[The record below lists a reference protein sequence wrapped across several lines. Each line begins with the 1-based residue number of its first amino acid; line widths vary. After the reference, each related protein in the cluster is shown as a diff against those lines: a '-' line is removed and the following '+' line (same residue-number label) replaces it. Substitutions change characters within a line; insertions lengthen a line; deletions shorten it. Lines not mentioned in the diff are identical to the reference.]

1 MINMRMAIEG
11 MGVAGGFGSGI
22 GSLEAA
28 IKKGH
33 IEPSRSLIETGE
45 GQKEIPVF
53 QADLSG
59 LEEFFQERGL
69 RRIDHYSKLAIFA
82 ASMALKDAGRF
93 SSDQGNTGVVV
104 ATGYGPHGTI
114 FAFLDSFSSPTYFAN
129 SVHNA
134 AAAYAS
140 IFLKAT
146 GPSLTVSQFEMSVSS
161 ALLTAWCWLREGWV
175 DRILFGAVDDF
186 SSVLGYCYY
195 RFFGFGDVP
204 IPIMKPLDFGKQSA
218 IPGEAGVFFLLSRDG
233 NRAKHGFITGIAN
246 GFTCGRGLSMPEDQP
261 LIIGADGQK
270 DTGVYYAAE
279 VAGKRDVR
287 CYTSLYGSLPTG
299 QALDVAI
306 AALSM
311 KGNEAITCLK
321 IGRAGEVGLIVIQR

>member
-1 MINMRMAIEG
+1 MNKMRMAIEG
-11 MGVAGGFGSGI
+11 LGVAGGFGSGI
-22 GSLEAA
+22 GSLEAV

-33 IEPSRSLIETGE
+33 IEPSRSAIETGE
-45 GQKEIPVF
+45 GQKDIPVF
-53 QADLSG
+53 QADLAG
-59 LEEFFQERGL
+59 LEEFFQERAL
-69 RRIDHYSKLAIFA
+69 RRIDHHSKLAIFA

-134 AAAYAS
+134 AAAYTA
-140 IFLKAT
+140 IFLKTA
-146 GPSLTVSQFEMSVSS
+146 GPSLTVSLFEMSVSS

-175 DRILFGAVDDF
+175 DRVLFGAVDDF
-186 SSVLGYCYY
+186 SPVLGYCYY

-204 IPIMKPLDFGKQSA
+204 VPVMEPLDFEKQTA
-218 IPGEAGVFFLLSRDG
+218 IPGEAGVFFLLSTDE

-246 GFTCGRGLSMPEDQP
+246 GFAGGNAFPLPIDQQ
-261 LIIGADGQK
+261 LIIGADGHK
-270 DTGVYYAAE
+270 DTGVYYAVE
-279 VAGKRDVR
+279 VAGRRDVR

-311 KGNEAITCLK
+311 KEKEAFTCLK
-321 IGRAGEVGLIVIQR
+321 IGRAGEIGLVVVQR